1 MQRRL
6 WLLNITILFMFKWDN
21 SKCTPAGKSLALF
34 VGTKLWWILRK
45 AALNKQNLPCYQGDM
60 LLPVKQSC
68 VPLGALPFPVSLL
81 CVKCGARVTGN
92 ILTMWFLW
100 HISLRGLWKKMLP
113 QKVHFQSKRC
123 QFEEHSVN
131 FQWMRHLMHDYSENK
146 TPLSRFEGSNSGS
159 TFF

>member
-1 MQRRL
+1 MYASRQ
-6 WLLNITILFMFKWDN
+6 ITCPVCGDKAVMNFEEGSPEQAKFAMLSGRHAAACK
-21 SKCTPAGKSLALF
+21 SKLCATGSF
-34 VGTKLWWILRK
+34 T
-45 AALNKQNLPCYQGDM
+45 
-60 LLPVKQSC
+60 
-68 VPLGALPFPVSLL
+68 FPSFFTLL

-131 FQWMRHLMHDYSENK
+131 FQ
-146 TPLSRFEGSNSGS
+146 
-159 TFF
+159 